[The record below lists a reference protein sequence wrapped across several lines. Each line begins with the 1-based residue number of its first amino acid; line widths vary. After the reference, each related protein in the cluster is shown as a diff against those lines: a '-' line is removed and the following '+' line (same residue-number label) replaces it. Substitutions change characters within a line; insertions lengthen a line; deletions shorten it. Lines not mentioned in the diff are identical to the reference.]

1 MSFPESGIII
11 GLPRNPELKATKSYS
26 CNLLI
31 RAYHSNQELK
41 KTPFKNFVEEMQ
53 AKPWPLHVKIE
64 SSGYITIID
73 MEQAAV
79 EPKVKNV
86 IVEKPKV
93 EEEVKVDP
101 KSLEFKEFFD
111 EL

>member
-1 MSFPESGIII
+1 
-11 GLPRNPELKATKSYS
+11 
-26 CNLLI
+26 
-31 RAYHSNQELK
+31 
-41 KTPFKNFVEEMQ
+41 
-53 AKPWPLHVKIE
+53 
-64 SSGYITIID
+64 